1 MKPIVSSFNGSRTS
15 ALPGTGARGLKGHV
29 GGAMVSQI
37 GSRFVN
43 QANRQG
49 QVSASAAGMNYFG
62 VPPWGDVS

>member
-1 MKPIVSSFNGSRTS
+1 MKPIVSSFNCSRTS
-15 ALPGTGARGLKGHV
+15 ALPGTGAWGLKGHV

-49 QVSASAAGMNYFG
+49 QVSPSAAGMNYFD